1 MGGFEAGEGVALPA
15 QRLDWPGGA
24 EAPGAAG
31 RASGDRGEGPD
42 AAARLGRARGSGQRR
57 RSSGIA
63 TPSAA
68 GGDAESV
75 GRSLPPSPGGHVNP
89 QVQVWSLG
97 VARPGGVGAGLRGR
111 DAARRRGRGLED
123 RGPAAWASA
132 EPGCPVPPA
141 PAAREATS

>member
-31 RASGDRGEGPD
+31 RASGDRGEVPA
-42 AAARLGRARGSGQRR
+42 AAARRGRARGSGRRR

-68 GGDAESV
+68 GRDAESV
-75 GRSLPPSPGGHVNP
+75 GRSPPPSPGGHVNP

-97 VARPGGVGAGLRGR
+97 VARPRGWGLDSEGG
-111 DAARRRGRGLED
+111 ARRRGRGLED

-132 EPGCPVPPA
+132 EPGGPVPPA

>member
-1 MGGFEAGEGVALPA
+1 MALPA

-31 RASGDRGEGPD
+31 RASGDRGEVPA
-42 AAARLGRARGSGQRR
+42 AAARRGRARGSGRRR

-68 GGDAESV
+68 GRDAESV
-75 GRSLPPSPGGHVNP
+75 GRSPPPSPGGHVNP

-97 VARPGGVGAGLRGR
+97 VARPRGWGLDSEGG
-111 DAARRRGRGLED
+111 ARRRGRGLED

-132 EPGCPVPPA
+132 EPGGPVPPA